1 MSGHVNALHLECRVH
16 RLHCRTSI
24 CLKSFFL
31 CLGQEEFRY
40 TKPHAAATFLV
51 CDQRSVSGPFHVNF
65 AHALFIFLT
74 IPWCHALHI
83 RVLGIGEDGKIMILE
98 QNAVLISDGNHR
110 MTVSSLRPLLWESCE
125 AGHWLAYEGRWQNDH
140 VNIERER
147 LCFRCCSSNVL
158 TSAFHPWEVN
168 DSVAG
173 ENWGAWP
180 MTCRSRWT

>member
-1 MSGHVNALHLECRVH
+1 MLRSGRISIHQATCSCHLFGVRPAVGFRPLACELCRCSLDGSDDSMVS
-16 RLHCRTSI
+16 CAPY
-24 CLKSFFL
+24 KSL
-31 CLGQEEFRY
+31 C
-40 TKPHAAATFLV
+40 
-51 CDQRSVSGPFHVNF
+51 
-65 AHALFIFLT
+65 
-74 IPWCHALHI
+74 
-83 RVLGIGEDGKIMILE
+83 IGEDGKIMILE
-98 QNAVLISDGNHR
+98 QNAVLISDGRHR
-110 MTVSSLRPLLWESCE
+110 MTLSSLRALLSQSCE

-158 TSAFHPWEVN
+158 TSAYHPWEVN